1 MKIMVVDDCLRS
13 CKQISEQVSSLPK
26 FKFMGMLHDGHEL
39 IKCCY
44 QQKILPDIVLLDVH
58 MPKMDGITTMNFM
71 GEFFPAI
78 KVIAVSAYTEADI
91 ISAMLAGGA
100 WGYLFKHNSMNVLQE
115 ALMAIVANQPYV
127 DDLLKYDVA
136 NRENLIRKR
145 KLAKNQ
151 LFQEYSFNTRER
163 EVMGLVVSSISYQTI
178 GEILNISPKTVETIT
193 HSLAKKIG
201 VSNNRP
207 ELVLQSLRLGITKMM
222 QKID

>member
-1 MKIMVVDDCLRS
+1 
-13 CKQISEQVSSLPK
+13 
-26 FKFMGMLHDGHEL
+26 
-39 IKCCY
+39 
-44 QQKILPDIVLLDVH
+44 
-58 MPKMDGITTMNFM
+58 
-71 GEFFPAI
+71 
-78 KVIAVSAYTEADI
+78 
-91 ISAMLAGGA
+91 
-100 WGYLFKHNSMNVLQE
+100 MNVLQE

-193 HSLAKKIG
+193 HGLAKKIG